1 MLEEVPVKHAKGA
14 HSALA
19 HHFENLEQQREAGSL
34 GMWTFLVTEIMFF
47 GVLFMAYSLY
57 RSLNGDAFAIGSGFL
72 NVQLGTIN
80 TAVLICSS
88 LTMALAVWSAQ
99 ARTDKKLVIIF
110 VVLTMI
116 LGMTF
121 LGIKFTEY
129 VHKWNEHLVPG
140 IDFQYKGPYPGKV
153 EMFLYIYFV
162 MTGIHALHM
171 IIGLGLMTWILI
183 KSISGRFSPEYH
195 APVELVGLYWHFVDV
210 IWIFLFP
217 LLYLIDRHIPP
228 IH

>member
-1 MLEEVPVKHAKGA
+1 M
-14 HSALA
+14 A
-19 HHFENLEQQREAGSL
+19 HHFEDLEQQREAGSL

-57 RSLNGDAFAIGSGFL
+57 RSMNPEAFAIGSGFL
-72 NVQLGTIN
+72 NVELGTIN
-80 TAVLICSS
+80 TGVLICSS

-99 ARTDKKLVIIF
+99 ARKDKKLIIIF
-110 VVLTMI
+110 VALTML

-129 VHKWNEHLVPG
+129 IHKWDEHLIPG
-140 IDFQYKGPYPGKV
+140 LDFQYHGPFAGKV
-153 EMFLYIYFV
+153 EMFVYFYFV
-162 MTGIHALHM
+162 MTGIHAIHM
-171 IIGLGLMTWILI
+171 IIGLGLMTWILV
-183 KSISGRFSPEYH
+183 KAAKGRFSPEYH

-217 LLYLIDRHIPP
+217 LLYLIDRHLPP